1 MLEPIRH
8 SLDFQ
13 RIILAST
20 SPRRSEVLRHLGLHF
35 EILPSLFEENL
46 NPKDFAS
53 PADYAVETAYRK
65 VLDVAER
72 VANDVNK
79 ADIIVGADT
88 VVCLDGKLYE
98 KPKDTAA
105 AVKFLSELSG
115 RQHTVYTGMVI
126 KTPNATV
133 KFSEKTLVTM
143 AYLSDDVIQ
152 GYVRTREPMD
162 KAGAYG
168 IQGLG
173 GTLIEKIDGDFYN
186 VLGLPLHSFCKHLLW
201 LYDDQRKKDELKRD
215 IGEY

>member
-1 MLEPIRH
+1 M
-8 SLDFQ
+8 
-13 RIILAST
+13 T
-20 SPRRSEVLRHLGLHF
+20 SHIKCDTSHTSSIEFLQGLHF

-105 AVKFLSELSG
+105 AVKFLSE
-115 RQHTVYTGMVI
+115 
-126 KTPNATV
+126 
-133 KFSEKTLVTM
+133 
-143 AYLSDDVIQ
+143 
-152 GYVRTREPMD
+152 
-162 KAGAYG
+162 
-168 IQGLG
+168 
-173 GTLIEKIDGDFYN
+173 
-186 VLGLPLHSFCKHLLW
+186 
-201 LYDDQRKKDELKRD
+201 
-215 IGEY
+215 